1 MPDPFGITDGV
12 KSVTNSINESVKAS
26 QELSEAIEGVLEV
39 ADKAAKDRTAARK
52 KARQVNPDTATIIEA
67 VDEWQRL
74 LIARQSEAKIQEQI
88 TKKYG
93 SHAWEEIQ
101 GIKARKLWEDKG
113 SRLLLEQ
120 QIGKKLI
127 ENEAIIEDLPFT
139 QLMLVTSLSTF
150 ATSEDECFNVASII
164 Y

>member
-12 KSVTNSINESVKAS
+12 KAVTSSINESVKAS
-26 QELSEAIEGVLEV
+26 KELSKAIDGVLEV
-39 ADKAAKDRTAARK
+39 ADAAAKDRTAARK

-67 VDEWQRL
+67 VDEFQRL

-101 GIKARKLWEDKG
+101 GIKARKLWEDKQD
-113 SRLLLEQ
+113 RYLEQ
-120 QIGKKLI
+120 HDRRVMKSV
-127 ENEAIIEDLPFT
+127 
-139 QLMLVTSLSTF
+139 MLLCYIF
-150 ATSEDECFNVASII
+150 AGWIAYELTWGIWR
-164 Y
+164 

>member
-12 KSVTNSINESVKAS
+12 KAVTSSINESVKAS
-26 QELSEAIEGVLEV
+26 KELSKAIDGVLEL
-39 ADKAAKDRTAARK
+39 ADSAAKERADSRK

-93 SHAWEEIQ
+93 SHAWDEIQ
-101 GIKARKLWEDKG
+101 GIKARKLWEERQD
-113 SRLLLEQ
+113 RYLEQ
-120 QIGKKLI
+120 HDRRVMKSV
-127 ENEAIIEDLPFT
+127 
-139 QLMLVTSLSTF
+139 MLLCYIL
-150 ATSEDECFNVASII
+150 AAWIAYECTWGMWK
-164 Y
+164 

>member
-1 MPDPFGITDGV
+1 MSDPFGITDGV
-12 KSVTNSINESVKAS
+12 KAVTSSINESVKAS
-26 QELSEAIEGVLEV
+26 KELSKAIDGVLEV
-39 ADKAAKDRTAARK
+39 ADAAAKDRTAARK

-101 GIKARKLWEDKG
+101 GIKARKLWEDKQD
-113 SRLLLEQ
+113 RYLEQ
-120 QIGKKLI
+120 HDRRVMKSVMALCYILAGWI
-127 ENEAIIEDLPFT
+127 AY
-139 QLMLVTSLSTF
+139 
-150 ATSEDECFNVASII
+150 ECTWGRWR
-164 Y
+164 

>member
-12 KSVTNSINESVKAS
+12 KAVTSSINESVKAS
-26 QELSEAIEGVLEV
+26 KELSKAIDGVLEV
-39 ADKAAKDRTAARK
+39 ADAAAKDRTAARK

-93 SHAWEEIQ
+93 SKAWDEIQ
-101 GIKARKLWEDKG
+101 GIKARKLWEERQD
-113 SRLLLEQ
+113 RYLEQ
-120 QIGKKLI
+120 HDRRVMKSV
-127 ENEAIIEDLPFT
+127 
-139 QLMLVTSLSTF
+139 MLLCYIF
-150 ATSEDECFNVASII
+150 AGWIAYELTWGMWR
-164 Y
+164 